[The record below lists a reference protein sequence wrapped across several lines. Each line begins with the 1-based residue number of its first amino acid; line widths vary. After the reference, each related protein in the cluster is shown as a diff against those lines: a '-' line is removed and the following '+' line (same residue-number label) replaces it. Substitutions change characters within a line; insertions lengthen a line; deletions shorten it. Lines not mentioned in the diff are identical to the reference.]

1 MMVEGIVIF
10 YTLYVLSFGAFLYKR
25 GRQEGIRL
33 HQILLFVILL
43 SLYTAMDGWIFCKYD
58 EEL

>member
-1 MMVEGIVIF
+1 MIVEGIIIF
-10 YTLYVLSFGAFLYKR
+10 YALYILSFGAYLYKR

-43 SLYTAMDGWIFCKYD
+43 SLYTAMDGWIFYKYD